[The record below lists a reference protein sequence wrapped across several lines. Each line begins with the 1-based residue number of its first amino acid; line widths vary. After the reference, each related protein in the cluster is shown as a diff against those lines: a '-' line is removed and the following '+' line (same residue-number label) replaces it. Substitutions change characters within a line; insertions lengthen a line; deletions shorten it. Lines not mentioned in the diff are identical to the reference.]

1 MQTISIHNELLLQQA
16 ALASGLNHEKTVEA
30 ALKIML
36 DLLKYPE
43 ILEELQDIAEAEQ
56 ILEEIKSG
64 TTKTISWEQIKLE
77 AGL

>member
-1 MQTISIHNELLLQQA
+1 MQTISIQNELLLQQA
-16 ALASGLNHEKTVEA
+16 ALASGLNHEKTVET

-43 ILEELQDIAEAEQ
+43 MLEELQDIAEAEQ
-56 ILEEIKSG
+56 IFQDIKTG
-64 TTKTISWEQIKLE
+64 KEKTISWEQIKIE